1 MTKKHFI
8 AIAKVIAEA
17 MEGTADAEAVRQV
30 ALGLAQEFR
39 GLNHL
44 FDEARFLAACG
55 VDL

>member
-1 MTKKHFI
+1 MTRKHFV

-17 MEGTADAEAVRQV
+17 LEGTADAEAVRQV
-30 ALGLAQEFR
+30 ALGLAREFE
-39 GLNHL
+39 GLNPH

>member
-39 GLNHL
+39 GLNPL